1 MRLWPILPA
10 NDGSNPLSLGS
21 NLLLVLFLLILLAV
35 SVAAWRLT
43 LDSER
48 VQQQSELHTRLS
60 DVNREVHTQ
69 IDRYFSLLR
78 AGGATL
84 SLLDEIASDDWD
96 RFVANL
102 DLRKNYPNIESL
114 HYISRVPRDH
124 AAQFEQ
130 KLRDAHYPGF
140 RISSESELDFYCVLT
155 HSALDTGAA
164 RGFDSCQNEIPREVL
179 MAASEHAEPAIS
191 QRLAFTPADAD
202 VLPTDP
208 ESTIGFILVA
218 PVFHS
223 NAVGQETPDG
233 WLAIALMA
241 DAIFASIEPWL
252 SDYNLEVMDPD
263 SAQPLIFS
271 HGDEDRESSG
281 FLRGNQEL
289 LLGNRSWNVE
299 LGRSFSSGLLPPLV
313 LFSGVAI
320 SLLLFFLLNISFTLR
335 SRAESLAEEMTRAY
349 RESESRRQRTEEIS
363 HVMVTHLDVSGHW
376 RKLPPRLCDILK
388 CDEVELLDRPAIEV
402 IHPLDVSVF
411 ESACAEL
418 LNGDEVSIQV
428 ELRFSP
434 PDNPHVWVEMN
445 LSLVE
450 AANGKPMYF
459 LAFIQNISDRKEWVQ
474 ELQSRD
480 RLLEAIS
487 RSLDFLIA
495 PGEFGRSVVRVLQTI
510 GEAMDVDRAYIFTN
524 HPHTRTGLPA
534 HSMRFEWAAEG
545 VTQEI
550 DNPDMQDLP
559 YADFPSFWY
568 DRLGQGL
575 PVVARPRELGGE
587 SRRLLESQGI
597 KSLLLVPIM
606 MRGGFMGFVGLD
618 DCRTERHWATSQVTA
633 LLAAAASL
641 GNAFDR
647 QDTEEAL
654 EHNRRLL
661 SSITDNISE
670 GIYRSTPAGHL
681 AYVNTAL
688 ATMFGYESSDEMM
701 RIPAPIHYVSPARR
715 KELRNIVDRDGSYR
729 DEEVEFLRRD
739 GSRFVALNSAV
750 EVFDEVEGVTY
761 LDGVISDITERKE
774 AENKIN
780 YLAHYDTL
788 TGLPNRS
795 LLRDRMDQAIAKARR
810 DKTYLAVL
818 FIDLDRFKNV
828 NDSLGHA
835 VGDRILEDVAKRLK
849 KETRADDTV
858 SRQGGDE
865 FIVLVPGIE
874 EANQAANVATKLLQ
888 ALGKPYRIGNHE
900 LHVTPS
906 IGISLYPN
914 DAEDM
919 DELIRNADAAM
930 YQAKE
935 RGRYNFQFF
944 THDLSVQAWERLSLE
959 NQLRRAIQRKDFV
972 LYYQPQVSLETGE
985 IVGVEALVRWRHE
998 GHLISP
1004 DVFIPV
1010 AEQTGMVIEIGDWV
1024 LHEACRQAKAWQDEG
1039 LPPVPV
1045 SVNLSPLEFR
1055 QRDIQAHI
1063 QEVLLETG
1071 LSADMLELELT
1082 EGTVMEEVEESVKM
1096 LGKLSRLGVG
1106 LCIDDFGTGYSSLS
1120 YLKRFPIDKLKIDQ
1134 SFVSDIPDDS
1144 DDAAITGAVIDMG
1157 HNLNMRICAEG
1168 VETREQLQFL
1178 RDRGCQEMQGFLFSK
1193 PVPAREM
1200 EKMLRDRVSLD
1211 VAS

>member
-1 MRLWPILPA
+1 MRLWPIIPA
-10 NDGSNPLSLGS
+10 DDGSNPLSLGS

-48 VQQQSELHTRLS
+48 IQQQSELHTRLG

-84 SLLDEIASDDWD
+84 SLLDEISSDDWD

-102 DLRKNYPNIESL
+102 DLSKNYSNIESL
-114 HYISRVPRDH
+114 HFISRVPRDD

-130 KLRDAHYPGF
+130 SIRDADYPGF
-140 RISSESELDFYCVLT
+140 RISSESELGIYCVLT

-164 RGFDSCQNEIPREVL
+164 RGFDSCQNDIPREVL
-179 MAASEHAEPAIS
+179 MAASEHAEPTIS

-202 VLPTDP
+202 VLPADP

-218 PVFHS
+218 PVFHWKDE
-223 NAVGQETPDG
+223 GQETPDG
-233 WLAIALMA
+233 WLAIVLMA

-252 SDYNLEVMDPD
+252 ADYNLEVMDPD
-263 SAQPLIFS
+263 AAQPLIFS
-271 HGDEDRESSG
+271 HGDEDKESAG

-289 LLGNRSWNVE
+289 SLGNRSWNVE
-299 LGRSFSSGLLPPLV
+299 LGRAFSSGLLPPLV

-320 SLLLFFLLNISFTLR
+320 SLLLFFLLNISYTLR
-335 SRAESLAEEMTRAY
+335 SRAESLAQEMTRAY

-376 RKLPPRLCDILK
+376 RKLPPRLCSILK
-388 CDEVELLDRPAIEV
+388 CDEAELIDRPAIEV

-411 ESACAEL
+411 ETACAKL

-434 PDNPHVWVEMN
+434 PDNPIVWIEMN

-450 AANGKPMYF
+450 AASGKPMYF

-495 PGEFGRSVVRVLQTI
+495 PGEFDRSVVRVLQTI

-524 HPHTRTGLPA
+524 HPHARTGLPA
-534 HSMRFEWAAEG
+534 HSMRFEWTAEG
-545 VTQEI
+545 ISQEI

-575 PVVARPRELGGE
+575 PVVARPEELGGE

-618 DCRTERHWATSQVTA
+618 DCRTKRHWATSQVTA

-688 ATMFGYESSDEMM
+688 ASMFGYESSDEMM

-715 KELRNIVDRDGSYR
+715 KELRDIVDRDGSYR
-729 DEEVEFLRRD
+729 TRRSSFY
-739 GSRFVALNSAV
+739 G
-750 EVFDEVEGVTY
+750 G
-761 LDGVISDITERKE
+761 
-774 AENKIN
+774 
-780 YLAHYDTL
+780 
-788 TGLPNRS
+788 TGQD
-795 LLRDRMDQAIAKARR
+795 LLRLTVPWKYLTRWKA
-810 DKTYLAVL
+810 
-818 FIDLDRFKNV
+818 
-828 NDSLGHA
+828 
-835 VGDRILEDVAKRLK
+835 
-849 KETRADDTV
+849 
-858 SRQGGDE
+858 
-865 FIVLVPGIE
+865 
-874 EANQAANVATKLLQ
+874 LLIWM
-888 ALGKPYRIGNHE
+888 ASYRI
-900 LHVTPS
+900 
-906 IGISLYPN
+906 
-914 DAEDM
+914 
-919 DELIRNADAAM
+919 
-930 YQAKE
+930 
-935 RGRYNFQFF
+935 
-944 THDLSVQAWERLSLE
+944 
-959 NQLRRAIQRKDFV
+959 
-972 LYYQPQVSLETGE
+972 
-985 IVGVEALVRWRHE
+985 
-998 GHLISP
+998 
-1004 DVFIPV
+1004 
-1010 AEQTGMVIEIGDWV
+1010 
-1024 LHEACRQAKAWQDEG
+1024 
-1039 LPPVPV
+1039 
-1045 SVNLSPLEFR
+1045 
-1055 QRDIQAHI
+1055 
-1063 QEVLLETG
+1063 
-1071 LSADMLELELT
+1071 
-1082 EGTVMEEVEESVKM
+1082 
-1096 LGKLSRLGVG
+1096 
-1106 LCIDDFGTGYSSLS
+1106 
-1120 YLKRFPIDKLKIDQ
+1120 
-1134 SFVSDIPDDS
+1134 
-1144 DDAAITGAVIDMG
+1144 
-1157 HNLNMRICAEG
+1157 
-1168 VETREQLQFL
+1168 
-1178 RDRGCQEMQGFLFSK
+1178 
-1193 PVPAREM
+1193 
-1200 EKMLRDRVSLD
+1200 
-1211 VAS
+1211 